1 MQAPLLPDEDE
12 KTEPKLKPNEPKL
25 EDNEPKL
32 KTGEADEPKLK
43 TDEADEP
50 KKENEVVELE
60 LEDCNLTEEV
70 ALQFMEKN
78 VLSEKKPPRG
88 E

>member
-1 MQAPLLPDEDE
+1 M
-12 KTEPKLKPNEPKL
+12 KPNEQKL
-25 EDNEPKL
+25 KDTEPNL
-32 KTGEADEPKLK
+32 KTGEADEPNLK
-43 TDEADEP
+43 ADEANEPNLKADEADEP

-78 VLSEKKPPRG
+78 VLSEKTRL
-88 E
+88 EVSAASCC